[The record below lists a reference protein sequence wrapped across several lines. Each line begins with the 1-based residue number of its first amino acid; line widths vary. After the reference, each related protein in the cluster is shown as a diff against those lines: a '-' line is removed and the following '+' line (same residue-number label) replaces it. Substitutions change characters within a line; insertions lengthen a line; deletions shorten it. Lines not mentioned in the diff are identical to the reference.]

1 MQHVHMTRLLCMT
14 ATIVVMSGCSRVQ
27 FAYNQLDWLLPY
39 YIETYIDLNEEQSGF
54 LDQRVEAL
62 LTWHCSTHL
71 HAYAELMRSANHDFQ
86 TGNTSPET
94 LLGHNTRIEEFWEE
108 ILLQASPSI
117 AELLL
122 DADQAQL
129 DELFNGFQKRNKE
142 WLTEF
147 SELTPE
153 EIRRD
158 NEKHMAKEL
167 KRWFG
172 PLRSSQKSAVQE
184 WSINFTPL
192 GLAGL
197 SMRER
202 WQRRLYQLTLEA
214 DNEEIFLAQF
224 REMIVNP
231 EKHRSPE
238 YQQRLDH
245 NRDETIRLIHTVAN
259 SLTQRQKDH
268 VNRKVISIAGDFDDL
283 TCKPDISAASA
294 RYTVSEQEYLSIN
307 AGTGQTANNQDRS
320 YIPDH

>member
-1 MQHVHMTRLLCMT
+1 MISGVHIRLDHMTRLLCMT
-14 ATIVVMSGCSRVQ
+14 ATIAIVSGCSRVQ

-39 YIETYIDLNEEQSGF
+39 YIETYIDLNEEQNGF

-86 TGNTSPET
+86 TGNTTPET
-94 LLGHNTRIEEFWEE
+94 LLEYNTRIEEFWQE
-108 ILLQASPSI
+108 ILMQASPSI

-129 DELFNGFQKRNKE
+129 DELFNGFQKRNQE
-142 WLTEF
+142 WLAEF

-158 NEKHMAKEL
+158 NEKHMAREL

-172 PLRSSQKSAVQE
+172 PLRSSQKSAIEE
-184 WSINFTPL
+184 WSISFTPL
-192 GLAGL
+192 GLEGL
-197 SMRER
+197 RMREA
-202 WQRRLYQLTLEA
+202 WQNRLHQLTLKA
-214 DNEEIFLAQF
+214 DNREIFLAQF
-224 REMIVNP
+224 QQMIVTP
-231 EKHRSPE
+231 ENHRSPG
-238 YQQRLDH
+238 YQKRLEH
-245 NRDETIRLIHTVAN
+245 NRDETIRLIHTVVK

-283 TCKPDISAASA
+283 SCMPDESAASA
-294 RYTVSEQEYLSIN
+294 GNTVPEQDYLVN
-307 AGTGQTANNQDRS
+307 AQTPDRTS
-320 YIPDH
+320 GIW